1 MKYRLEL
8 RSQKAYLSWIHII
21 GCIFLTKTGRRRQS
35 ASADKAGSPSDEPP
49 GDGGPDEATE
59 YIAETVADLVRLARR
74 HKLDLLGRLLKM
86 VQMEAEER
94 LRLRGKRDLS

>member
-1 MKYRLEL
+1 L
-8 RSQKAYLSWIHII
+8 RSQKAILFTIHGI
-21 GCIFLTKTGRRRQS
+21 GCVFLTKTGRRRKS
-35 ASADKAGSPSDEPP
+35 TAADKVGSPTDEPP

-86 VQMEAEER
+86 AQMEAEER
-94 LRLRGKRDLS
+94 VRLRGKRNLS